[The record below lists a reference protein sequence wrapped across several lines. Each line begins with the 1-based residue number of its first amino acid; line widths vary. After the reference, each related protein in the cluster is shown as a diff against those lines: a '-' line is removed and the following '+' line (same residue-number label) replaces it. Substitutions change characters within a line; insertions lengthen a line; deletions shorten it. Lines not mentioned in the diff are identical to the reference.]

1 MSGKTLENRVLLIK
15 MNNAISTHI
24 QCLSQ
29 SATLAMAQ
37 RINEFKAKGI
47 DIVNFCVGEPDFNT
61 PEHIKRAAEKAIND
75 NWTKYTPVPG
85 LSTLR
90 DAICGKLKR
99 ENGLEYQPQEILV
112 SNGAKQS
119 VCNAILSLVSPG
131 NEVVIPAPYYVSYPQ
146 MVNLSGGIN
155 VFVNTTIENG
165 FRVSPEQLEK
175 AITPKTKLVII
186 CTPNN
191 PTGVVYT
198 RKELEAMAEVILR
211 HENVFVISDEI
222 YEHLNYIGKHASMA
236 SVPGMRER
244 TIVVNGVSKSYAM
257 TGWRIGFIA
266 APKWIVEAC
275 NVLQG
280 QYTGNPC
287 SVSQKAAEEAWNGEQ
302 GSVEEMRKVF
312 HKRRDL
318 MVRLVREVPGLE
330 VYEPDGAFYVFPKCN
345 SFFCKSFND
354 KVIGSS
360 SDLAMFLLEEGHV
373 AAVSGDAF
381 GAPGFIRLSYATSE
395 DRIVEG
401 LHRINKALDL
411 LR

>member
-1 MSGKTLENRVLLIK
+1 MNPNASSHIK
-15 MNNAISTHI
+15 V
-24 QCLSQ
+24 LSQ

-37 RINEFKAKGI
+37 KINEFKAKGI

-61 PEHIKRAAEKAIND
+61 PDHIKRAAEKAIND
-75 NWTKYTPVPG
+75 NWTRYTPVPG
-85 LSTLR
+85 LPTLR
-90 DAICGKLKR
+90 EAICGKLKK
-99 ENGLEYQPQEILV
+99 ENGLEYQSQEILV

-119 VCNAILSLVSPG
+119 VCNAILSMVSPG
-131 NEVVIPAPYYVSYPQ
+131 DEVVIPAPYYVSYPQ
-146 MVNLSGGIN
+146 MVNLAGGIN
-155 VFVNTTIENG
+155 VYVNTSIENG

-198 RKELEAMAEVILR
+198 RNELEGMADVILR

-222 YEHLNYIGKHASMA
+222 YEHLNYVGKHTSIASI
-236 SVPGMRER
+236 PGMRER
-244 TIVVNGVSKSYAM
+244 TIIVNGVSKSYAM

-266 APKWIVEAC
+266 APKWIVDAC

-312 HKRRDL
+312 QKRRDL
-318 MVRLVREVPGLE
+318 MVRLVREIPGLE
-330 VYEPDGAFYVFPKCN
+330 VYEPEGAFYVFPKC
-345 SFFCKSFND
+345 SSYLGKSFNG
-354 KVIGSS
+354 KVISSS
-360 SDLAMFLLEEGHV
+360 SDLSMFLLEEGHV

-381 GAPGFIRLSYATSE
+381 GAPGYIRLSYATFDE
-395 DRIVEG
+395 RIVEG
-401 LHRINKALDL
+401 CQRIKGALARL
-411 LR
+411 K